1 MLPAHTGFLGCS
13 AAWRKEKKPR
23 QRDIMVWGTQRSRWP
38 RLRGVVSQRRQQ
50 RGILGAP
57 VPSWALPGGISE
69 TRVLLGAAAPV
80 TALWGSWSDTQS
92 ACVTSSPSSSSCPRV
107 LPAKSRAE
115 MHLCKPGCKR
125 G

>member
-50 RGILGAP
+50 RRDFGGSCAELGPARGNIRNP
-57 VPSWALPGGISE
+57 CAARSSSACDSAVGLLERHTERLCHLQPFQLQLPA
-69 TRVLLGAAAPV
+69 GAAGQKQSGDAPLQ
-80 TALWGSWSDTQS
+80 TGL
-92 ACVTSSPSSSSCPRV
+92 
-107 LPAKSRAE
+107 
-115 MHLCKPGCKR
+115 
-125 G
+125 